1 MSVTPIKHIPC
12 TEIENEGSD
21 LIWALRN
28 SESPIVGSA
37 HKKIWEC
44 DRENL
49 TICKADVRIQDLRFY
64 YSSRKV

>member
-37 HKKIWEC
+37 HKK
-44 DRENL
+44 NL
-49 TICKADVRIQDLRFY
+49 GM
-64 YSSRKV
+64 